1 MMIDSGHAH
10 RALDDCIVLW
20 RITDIFAERIGISMK
35 ELLSRFSVELDLAS
49 STAQLSM
56 LM

>member
-20 RITDIFAERIGISMK
+20 RITNIFAERIGISMK
-35 ELLSRFSVELDLAS
+35 HLLLMFLAELDLAS
-49 STAQLSM
+49 STAQLTM